1 MGLMVGSGK
10 VCVWKKKGPIIEGL
24 VPPDGVSVWDHIFFQ
39 HNCAETTA
47 YKSCAKLRA
56 FKWTKFKK
64 QNSK

>member
-1 MGLMVGSGK
+1 MFGRK
-10 VCVWKKKGPIIEGL
+10 IIEGL
-24 VPPDGVSVWDHIFFQ
+24 VLPDGFSVWDHIFFQ

-56 FKWTKFKK
+56 FKWTKFKR